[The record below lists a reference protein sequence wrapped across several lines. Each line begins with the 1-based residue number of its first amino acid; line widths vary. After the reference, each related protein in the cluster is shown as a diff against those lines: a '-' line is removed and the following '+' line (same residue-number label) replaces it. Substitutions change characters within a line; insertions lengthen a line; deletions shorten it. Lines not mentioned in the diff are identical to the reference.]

1 MTAYTTYSLN
11 KAAGIRSSASHNT
24 ACRRTSANR
33 HVQYDIRK
41 VSIAVSVFF
50 ALIVLVIFM
59 IDGISKAG
67 STGLSADP
75 AASVSSSVKGPNAST
90 VMASTTK
97 EKYYTSIRI
106 KSGDTLWGLAELY
119 GQEYKDYSVFID
131 EVRTINRLSGDRITA
146 GGCLLIPVYR

>member
-1 MTAYTTYSLN
+1 MTAYTTYSHRRP
-11 KAAGIRSSASHNT
+11 ADRGRSAG
-24 ACRRTSANR
+24 R

-50 ALIVLVIFM
+50 ALIVLSIFM
-59 IDGISKAG
+59 IGGSGRTG
-67 STGLSADP
+67 STGSTDP
-75 AASVSSSVKGPNAST
+75 GASVSASVKDPNAST

-106 KSGDTLWGLAELY
+106 KSGDTLWGLAEIY